1 MDDYDLIEASFLSQY
16 GIRLK
21 TAELDFDEFLNLTSC
36 LMPDTPLGQIVA
48 IRSET
53 DGNVIS
59 KFTDGQRKIYND
71 WKNRSVSNDE
81 QSYCESMDKLFAMLK
96 A

>member
-1 MDDYDLIEASFLSQY
+1 MIEASFLKQY

-21 TAELDFDEFLNLTSC
+21 TTELQYDEFLNLTSC

-48 IRSET
+48 IRSEK
-53 DGNVIS
+53 DAKVIQE
-59 KFTDGQRKIYND
+59 FTDSQRKIYDD
-71 WKNRSVSNDE
+71 WHNRKQSNNE
-81 QSYCESMDKLFAMLK
+81 QEYTANMDNLFAMLK

>member
-21 TAELDFDEFLNLTSC
+21 TTELQFDEFLNLTSC

-53 DGNVIS
+53 DAEIIS
-59 KFTDGQRKIYND
+59 NFTDTQRQIRD
-71 WKNRSVSNDE
+71 EWVRRETSNNE
-81 QSYCESMDKLFAMLK
+81 QKYTESMDKLFAMLK

>member
-1 MDDYDLIEASFLSQY
+1 MIEASFLKQY

-21 TAELDFDEFLNLTSC
+21 TTELQYDEFLNLTSC

-48 IRSET
+48 IRSEK
-53 DGNVIS
+53 DAKIIQE
-59 KFTDGQRKIYND
+59 FTDSQRKIYND
-71 WKNRSVSNDE
+71 WHNRKQSNNE
-81 QSYCESMDKLFAMLK
+81 QEYTANMDKLFAMLK

>member
-1 MDDYDLIEASFLSQY
+1 MIEASFLKQY

-21 TAELDFDEFLNLTSC
+21 TTELQYDEFLNLTSC

-48 IRSET
+48 IRSEK
-53 DGNVIS
+53 DAKVIQE
-59 KFTDGQRKIYND
+59 FTDSQRKIYND
-71 WKNRSVSNDE
+71 WHNRKQSNNE
-81 QSYCESMDKLFAMLK
+81 QEYTANMDKLFAMLK

>member
-1 MDDYDLIEASFLSQY
+1 MIEASFLKQY

-21 TAELDFDEFLNLTSC
+21 TTELQYDEFLNLTSC

-48 IRSET
+48 IRSEK
-53 DGNVIS
+53 DAKVIQE
-59 KFTDGQRKIYND
+59 FTDSQRKIYDD
-71 WKNRSVSNDE
+71 WHNRKQSNNE
-81 QSYCESMDKLFAMLK
+81 QEYAANMDKLFAMLK

>member
-21 TAELDFDEFLNLTSC
+21 VTELQFDEFLNLTSC

-48 IRSET
+48 IRSEK
-53 DGNVIS
+53 DADVIN
-59 KFTDGQRKIYND
+59 KYNDAQKKIYND
-71 WKNRSVSNDE
+71 WKNRDKSNNE
-81 QSYCESMDKLFAMLK
+81 QEYIENMDKLFYMLR